1 MKVTVLMSEKLFIHV
16 MVCYYAFF
24 FLILHTKIEKS
35 HLFILYTIKS
45 AMTNLFIDSESFG
58 GKNV

>member
-16 MVCYYAFF
+16 MVCYYAFS

-35 HLFILYTIKS
+35 LLFILSTIMP